1 MTEPKTRSFLLR
13 LWRDH
18 AGAPW
23 RATLIDGM
31 QPEEQRHFATLDALC
46 AFLSAQVGEE
56 PGANDKRDAAYCTP
70 SESR

>member
-18 AGAPW
+18 PGAPW
-23 RATLIDGM
+23 RATLIDGT
-31 QPEEQRHFATLDALC
+31 QPEERRHFATLDALYT
-46 AFLSAQVGEE
+46 FLCAQVGEGS
-56 PGANDKRDAAYCTP
+56 GANDERDTAYCTP